1 MRIVIRS
8 VSPVVYSGIQTRMNR
23 IPSCFG
29 SDLAVRTE
37 LKITAI
43 LLKYLHFRVLFF
55 MGETNKKFEFLLIEE
70 FPLHKNE
77 NTVYFSHKNVSS
89 QNRLNIYNQLQIQEY
104 IVSVY
109 KVR

>member
-8 VSPVVYSGIQTRMNR
+8 VSPIVYSGIQTQMNR

-43 LLKYLHFRVLFF
+43 LLKYLHFRVLFSFF
-55 MGETNKKFEFLLIEE
+55 MGETNKRFEFLLIEE
-70 FPLHKNE
+70 FPLHKSE
-77 NTVYFSHKNVSS
+77 NTFFQFFQLFQTFSKKKGKK
-89 QNRLNIYNQLQIQEY
+89 L
-104 IVSVY
+104 
-109 KVR
+109 